1 MRNGSF
7 TLILAA
13 AVLAVACRPA
23 TPPAPAP
30 AAAVAAP
37 TPAPIDVAGRWA
49 LVLEAQ
55 GQAIEVIMEL
65 RKISEG
71 EYAGSATSQVFP
83 PVTLTKASLSGNR
96 LTIHSP
102 APTGDVAVF
111 NLVVDGDNMT
121 GDWSMP
127 GMGSGVRGRRIP

>member
-1 MRNGSF
+1 MRNGSL

-13 AVLAVACRPA
+13 AVLATACSPA
-23 TPPAPAP
+23 SPPAAAP
-30 AAAVAAP
+30 PAAVAAP
-37 TPAPIDVAGRWA
+37 TPPPIDVAGRWA

-55 GQAIEVIMEL
+55 GQAIEVVLDL
-65 RKISEG
+65 RKVSEG
-71 EYAGSATSQVFP
+71 EYAGSASSQVFP
-83 PVTLTKASLSGNR
+83 TVQLSKASLVGNR

-111 NLVVDGDNMT
+111 NLVVDGDSMT
-121 GDWSMP
+121 GDWAMP